1 MKRLRNYFIWLVVLY
16 LLISGVKVGIPYIR
30 NAMFSDAVDNIA
42 RWLNYDGTVPVAENR
57 LLKAAEDNKIPI
69 TGENFVVVKDP
80 ATKYTLVEVKY
91 SVTVSTPFK
100 FYTHVW
106 NFNPRA
112 EYGKR

>member
-1 MKRLRNYFIWLVVLY
+1 MKRLRNYLIWLAILY
-16 LLISGVKVGIPYIR
+16 LLISGVMIGIPFLR

-42 RWLNYDGTVPVAENR
+42 RGLNFDGTILRATNR
-57 LLKAAEDNKIPI
+57 VIKAADDNHIPI
-69 TGENFVVVKDP
+69 TKENFVIIKDP
-80 ATKYTLVEVKY
+80 KTRYTLIDVKY

-100 FYTHVW
+100 LYTHVW